1 MYYVVGHGPE
11 MRGLVLEPESSDSG
25 SNEPVQQNAENDD
38 QGDLFQTEGSSEK
51 ESSSDE
57 TASETTDEYVNR
69 VREEMITNP
78 ESVGETE
85 PEQEAESTS
94 ADAEAESPEEEAT
107 TEEAEGESESS
118 TDMVASGNNTPTTT
132 DPTAQFYKDKQKQVE
147 YMKITSWMN
156 EFIEDLGA
164 LNSRF
169 DGLLRKYKP
178 GGISEALEK
187 QNVEHRL
194 NDIATECHWML
205 ENVEK
210 IGGIPDAE

>member
-57 TASETTDEYVNR
+57 TGSETTDEYVNR

-94 ADAEAESPEEEAT
+94 A
-107 TEEAEGESESS
+107 
-118 TDMVASGNNTPTTT
+118 N
-132 DPTAQFYKDKQKQVE
+132 K
-147 YMKITSWMN
+147 
-156 EFIEDLGA
+156 L
-164 LNSRF
+164 
-169 DGLLRKYKP
+169 
-178 GGISEALEK
+178 GGISEALEN